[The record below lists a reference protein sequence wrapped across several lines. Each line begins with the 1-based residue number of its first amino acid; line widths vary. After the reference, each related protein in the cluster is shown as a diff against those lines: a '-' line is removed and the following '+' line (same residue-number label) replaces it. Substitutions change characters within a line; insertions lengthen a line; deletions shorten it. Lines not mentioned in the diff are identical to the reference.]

1 LKNLNDIDFYF
12 ITDAKLSKKGIFS
25 DVEDAVHA
33 GCSIVQ
39 YREKCKN
46 DEEMIEEARRIKELC
61 GNKAFFLVN
70 DRVDIALAA
79 DADGVHLGQ
88 ADLDVKT
95 ARRIL
100 GKKILGVT
108 VHNLEEAR
116 RASDAGADYLGVS
129 PVFPTS
135 TKADAGRTCGVGM
148 IEQIKEEI
156 DLPIV
161 AIGGITKQNTP
172 QVLRAGAKSVAAI
185 SAVLCSDDVEREV
198 KEFVRIIKDNTN

>member
-25 DVEDAVHA
+25 DVEDAVHG

-39 YREKCKN
+39 YREKSKN
-46 DEEMIEEARRIKELC
+46 NEEMLEEARKIKELC
-61 GNKAFFLVN
+61 GNKAFFLIN

-88 ADLDVKT
+88 EDLDVRT

-108 VHNLEEAR
+108 VHDLEEAR
-116 RASDAGADYLGVS
+116 RAANEGADYLGVS
-129 PVFPTS
+129 PIFLTS
-135 TKADAGRTCGVGM
+135 TKADAGRPCGIGL

-161 AIGGITKQNTP
+161 AIGGVTKQNTL
-172 QVLRAGAKSVAAI
+172 QVIRAGASSVAAI
-185 SAVLCSDDVEREV
+185 SAVVCSDDVEREV
-198 KEFVRIIKDNTN
+198 KDFIRIIRESR

>member
-12 ITDAKLSKKGIFS
+12 ITDANLSKKGIFS

-39 YREKCKN
+39 YREKGMN
-46 DEEMIEEARRIKELC
+46 DEDMIEEARQIKELC

-88 ADLDVKT
+88 GDLDVKT

-116 RASDAGADYLGVS
+116 NAANEGADYLGVG
-129 PVFPTS
+129 PIFS
-135 TKADAGRTCGVGM
+135 TNTKPDAGRPCGTAL
-148 IEQIKEEI
+148 IEQIKDVI

-172 QVLRAGAKSVAAI
+172 PVIRAGANSVAAV
-185 SAVLCSDDVEREV
+185 SAVVCSDDVEREV
-198 KEFVRIIKDNTN
+198 KYFIQIIRESK